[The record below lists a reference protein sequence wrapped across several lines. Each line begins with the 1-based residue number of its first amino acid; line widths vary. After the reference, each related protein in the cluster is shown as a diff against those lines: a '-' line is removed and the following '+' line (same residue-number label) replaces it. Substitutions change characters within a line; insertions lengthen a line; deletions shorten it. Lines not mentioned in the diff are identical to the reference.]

1 MNHLKLYNKIAVITG
16 GSSGI
21 GLATAKRFHQEGAIV
36 IITGRNQERL
46 DRAVQEIGE
55 RSEAIRADTSQVQE
69 IADLFN
75 QIKERYGS
83 IDVLFVNA
91 AIAKPRPIA
100 AVDEAV
106 FDAQM
111 DTNVKGTFF
120 TVQQAS
126 PLLNQ
131 GASVILTT
139 GIANQ
144 VGMSNNAVFAA
155 GKAAIRSLARTLSG
169 GFLDRKIRVNA
180 LSPGITETSFW
191 TPDSLGLPQEAIAGF
206 QKELI
211 GRTPL
216 HRMGCPDE
224 IAKAALFLA
233 SEDSSYLLGTEI
245 VADGGFTQL

>member
-21 GLATAKRFHQEGAIV
+21 GLATAKLFHKEGAIV
-36 IITGRNQERL
+36 VITGRNQERL
-46 DRAVQEIGE
+46 DKATQEIGE
-55 RSEAIRADTSQVQE
+55 RSEAIRADASQVQE
-69 IADLFN
+69 IVNLFS
-75 QIKERYGS
+75 QVEQQYGH
-83 IDVLFVNA
+83 IDILFVNA
-91 AIAKPRPIA
+91 AVAKPRPIA

-106 FDAQM
+106 FDEQM

-126 PLLNQ
+126 ALLNQ

-144 VGMSNNAVFAA
+144 VGMSNNAIFAA
-155 GKAAIRSLARTLSG
+155 GKAAIRSLARTLSA

-180 LSPGITETSFW
+180 LSPGITETAFW

-206 QKELI
+206 QKEII
-211 GRTPL
+211 GRVPL
-216 HRMGCPDE
+216 HRMGYPDE

-233 SEDSSYLLGTEI
+233 SQDSSYLLGTEL

>member
-21 GLATAKRFHQEGAIV
+21 GLATAKLFHQEGAIV
-36 IITGRNQERL
+36 IITGRDQARL

-55 RSEAIRADTSQVQE
+55 RSEAIRADVSQVQD
-69 IADLFN
+69 IVSLFN
-75 QIKERYGS
+75 QVEQRYGH

-91 AIAKPRPIA
+91 GVAKPRSIA

-106 FDAQM
+106 FDKQM
-111 DTNVKGTFF
+111 DTNVKGSFF

-126 PLLNQ
+126 PLLKQ

-144 VGMSNNAVFAA
+144 VGMANNAVFAA
-155 GKAAIRSLARTLSG
+155 GKAAIRSLARTLSAS
-169 GFLDRKIRVNA
+169 FLDRNIRVNA
-180 LSPGITETSFW
+180 LSPGITETPFW
-191 TPDSLGLPQEAIAGF
+191 SPDRLGLPEEAIADF
-206 QKELI
+206 QKAVM
-211 GRTPL
+211 GRVPL
-216 HRMGCPDE
+216 NRMGSPDE
-224 IAKAALFLA
+224 MAKVALFLA
-233 SEDSSYLLGTEI
+233 AEDSSFLLGTEV